1 MTAIELLPQRR
12 RKLGNPSSSLYTA
25 RVFTGIIEATG
36 LLKARSARGPGARL
50 LVSTEMERLVVG
62 ESIAVH
68 GVCLTVQTVVVGGFE
83 CDASA
88 ETLSRSTLGAVPLGG
103 AVHLERA
110 LTMGSRLGGHIVAG
124 HVDGRLTLRNRERV
138 GDALKLVFE
147 IQDGDLAR
155 YIAPKGSVAVNG
167 VSLTVN
173 GTNGHQFEVV
183 IIPHTLTVTTLGH
196 LMPTD
201 EANLEVDILARYVA
215 QLLPSRGDGPSE
227 DEALLTKLRNSGFM

>member
-1 MTAIELLPQRR
+1 
-12 RKLGNPSSSLYTA
+12 
-25 RVFTGIIEATG
+25 
-36 LLKARSARGPGARL
+36 
-50 LVSTEMERLVVG
+50 MEHLVVG

-88 ETLSRSTLGAVPLGG
+88 ETLARSTLGSVPLGG
-103 AVHLERA
+103 TVHLERA
-110 LTMGSRLGGHIVAG
+110 LAVGGRLGGHIVTG
-124 HVDGRLTLRNRERV
+124 HVDGRVRLRNRERV
-138 GDALKLVFE
+138 GEALKLGFE
-147 IQDGDLAR
+147 ILDPDLGR
-155 YIAPKGSVAVNG
+155 YIATKGSVAVDG

-173 GTNGHQFEVV
+173 ATNGREFEVV
-183 IIPHTLTVTTLGH
+183 IIPHTSAVTMLGH

-215 QLLPSRGDGPSE
+215 QLLPTQGKGPPE